1 VEIIE
6 EDMADK
12 YDLVVIGSGPG
23 GYVAAIRAAQMGMKT
38 ACIERAE
45 VGGICLNWGCIPTK
59 ALLHSAS
66 LYHEMQRADDFGIH
80 ADNIGVDLKKMVK
93 HSRST
98 AGRLSKG
105 VEYLFKKNKI
115 DYYNGQGE
123 ITGQG
128 RVKVIDSK
136 GESQT
141 LEAKNI
147 LIATGARPRTIP
159 GLEFDGKQ
167 IITSKEAMILE
178 NKPDHLIVIG
188 AGAIGVEFAYFY
200 STIGVKVTLIEMM
213 DQILPIED
221 PEVAQTVHSFFKKQ
235 GIKVLTS
242 TKVDKVD
249 KAKNSVTVTV
259 STNGKTETIKGDV
272 TLVAIGVTGNIENLG
287 LENLGVK
294 VERGAIMVDKTTY
307 ETHVKGIYAIG
318 DVIGPPWLAHVASQE
333 AINAVEIMA
342 GHQPQAIDYDFIPG
356 CTYCQ
361 PQVASMGLTEKE
373 AEKRGYQIK
382 VGKFPFRPNGKS
394 LAMGHTTGFVKLV
407 FDAKYGEL
415 LGAHIVGSEATEMVA
430 ELGVAKTLETTAD
443 EIINTIHAHPTV
455 SETIK
460 EAAEAAF
467 GKAIHI

>member
-1 VEIIE
+1 
-6 EDMADK
+6 MADK

-38 ACIERAE
+38 ACVERAE
-45 VGGICLNWGCIPTK
+45 MGGICLNWGCIPTK

-66 LYHEMQRADDFGIH
+66 LYHEMQRAGDFGIH
-80 ADNIGVDLKKMVK
+80 AENIEVDLTKMVK

-98 AGRLSKG
+98 ANRLSKG
-105 VEYLFKKNKI
+105 IEYLFKKNKI
-115 DYYNGQGE
+115 DSYIGQGE
-123 ITGQG
+123 IAEKGK
-128 RVKVIDSK
+128 VKVKDSDGK
-136 GESQT
+136 SQT
-141 LEAKNI
+141 LSTKNI
-147 LIATGARPRTIP
+147 LIATGARPREIP

-178 NKPDHLIVIG
+178 KKPDHLIVIG

-221 PEVAQTVHSFFKKQ
+221 PEVAQTVQNSFKKQ
-235 GIKVLTS
+235 GIKVLTF
-242 TKVDKVD
+242 TKVKKVDKS
-249 KAKNSVTVTV
+249 KNGVSVTV
-259 STNGKTETIKGDV
+259 STDDKTETIQGDV
-272 TLVAIGVTGNIENLG
+272 TLVAIGVAGNVENLG

-294 VERGAIMVDKTTY
+294 VDRGVIRVDKTTY
-307 ETHVKGIYAIG
+307 ETNVKGIYAIG

-333 AINAVEIMA
+333 GIHAVENMA
-342 GHQPQAIDYDFIPG
+342 GHQPQPIDYDFIPG

-373 AEKRGYQIK
+373 AEKRGYDIK

-394 LAMGHTTGFVKLV
+394 LAMGHTDGFVKLV

-430 ELGVAKTLETTAD
+430 ELGLAKTLETTAD

>member
-1 VEIIE
+1 
-6 EDMADK
+6 MADK

-66 LYHEMQRADDFGIH
+66 LYHEMQRAEDFGIH
-80 ADNIGVDLKKMVK
+80 AENIGVDLTKMVK

-98 AGRLSKG
+98 ADRLSKG

-115 DYYNGQGE
+115 DSYYGHGE
-123 ITGQG
+123 ITGKDQ
-128 RVKVIDSK
+128 VKVTDSK
-136 GESQT
+136 DESQT

-147 LIATGARPRTIP
+147 LIATGARPRAIP
-159 GLEFDGKQ
+159 GLEFDGTQ

-178 NKPDHLIVIG
+178 KKPDHLIVIG

-200 STIGVKVTLIEMM
+200 ATIGVKVTLIEMM

-221 PEVAQTVHSFFKKQ
+221 SEVAQTVQSSFKKQ
-235 GIKVLTS
+235 GIKVLTA

-249 KAKNSVTVTV
+249 KTKNSVTVTV
-259 STNGKTETIKGDV
+259 STNGKTETIQGDV

-294 VERGAIMVDKTTY
+294 NERGAIMVDKATY
-307 ETHVKGIYAIG
+307 ETNVKGIYAIG

-342 GHQPQAIDYDFIPG
+342 GHQPQAIEYDFIPG

-373 AEKRGYQIK
+373 AEKRGYQTK

-415 LGAHIVGSEATEMVA
+415 LGAHIVGSEATEMIA